1 MKVYRER
8 LAYATDTNETK
19 ILLDVIKSISVS
31 VGIGGDY
38 ALILGE
44 FSVYQSNVEK
54 TRRNIVKC
62 GFCTLFRIPSATE
75 IYINQAQ
82 SRTFSVLYRSESLSC
97 WRMFGVYFTSAP
109 FGFDEYTFMGEV

>member
-8 LAYATDTNETK
+8 VGHATDINETEM
-19 ILLDVIKSISVS
+19 LDVIKSISVS
-31 VGIGGDY
+31 AGMRRDY

-44 FSVYQSNVEK
+44 FPVYQSSVK
-54 TRRNIVKC
+54 KIRKNIAKC
-62 GFCTLFRIPSATE
+62 GFCTLFRIPSAIE

-82 SRTFSVLYRSESLSC
+82 SCTFSVLYRSEGLSS

-109 FGFDEYTFMGEV
+109 FGFDEYTFIGEV

>member
-1 MKVYRER
+1 MKVYREG

-62 GFCTLFRIPSATE
+62 GFCTLSVATRALNTKSNTCQ
-75 IYINQAQ
+75 I
-82 SRTFSVLYRSESLSC
+82 LDSC
-97 WRMFGVYFTSAP
+97 QKGKF
-109 FGFDEYTFMGEV
+109 